1 MHHHHTGRVTI
12 LRLPPQAAFMIS
24 IVKAGRRGRKG
35 TFLCKVQFPTPRCQS
50 CALPAMSSRERL
62 RAINQGGP
70 QASLHWDVP
79 KLGPATRTSP
89 PFPFIFFFP
98 FLQNIFC
105 GSGSTLGSLVT
116 KAKSVHALLPFLS
129 PPLHRPPRG
138 SHTIQNMEFS

>member
-1 MHHHHTGRVTI
+1 MHYHTGRVTI
-12 LRLPPQAAFMIS
+12 FRLPPQAAFMIS

-35 TFLCKVQFPTPRCQS
+35 TFLCKVQFPTSRCQS
-50 CALPAMSSRERL
+50 CALPAMSSREKF
-62 RAINQGGP
+62 RAINQGDPRPRCIGTCLSWVRQHEP
-70 QASLHWDVP
+70 LP
-79 KLGPATRTSP
+79 L
-89 PFPFIFFFP
+89 FPLFSFFP

-138 SHTIQNMEFS
+138 SHTIQNMKFS